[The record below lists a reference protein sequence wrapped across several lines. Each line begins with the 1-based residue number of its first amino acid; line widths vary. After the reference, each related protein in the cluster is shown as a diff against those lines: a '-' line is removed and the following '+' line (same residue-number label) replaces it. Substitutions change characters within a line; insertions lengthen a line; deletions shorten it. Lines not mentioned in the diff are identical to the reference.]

1 MGLLPQ
7 KSKSSEN
14 KLAKATG
21 RRYNNPVDS
30 LACQVKEVTVDMAS
44 PKAVKGA
51 LYDDN
56 GTWTVRARVFD
67 PMTGKVKQ
75 RSKSTGFKVK
85 DSTKRKA
92 EQAMREIV
100 AEWEKEANS
109 VPVKRDPLFSEY
121 IKKWLEKKSF
131 SRGQNTVL
139 SYTDYADKHIIPALG
154 RLRVRNMTLQHLQ
167 TYYNTKL
174 DSLSVNTLRKH
185 HVIISGALLD
195 AVRDGVITTNFADY
209 VEFPR
214 RQKYEGKAYTPE
226 QVAALLEAVELEG
239 EPIRAGV
246 MLAVCY
252 GLRRSELLGLRWK
265 DIDFEARTLSVRNT
279 VTKYRDLVV
288 EAEQTKTKKSHRT
301 IDLIESTI
309 PYLLQLKQT
318 QERNGLVLDKVC
330 IWPDGRAVRPDY
342 ITSRTR
348 RIMEKYGLEHIRVHD
363 LRHTAATLLASR
375 ATLKQ
380 VQEFLGHEDIST
392 TGNIYAHLMD
402 RDRKATSDIMDGVL
416 RNSVFCS
423 EKCSDTVGA

>member
-1 MGLLPQ
+1 
-7 KSKSSEN
+7 
-14 KLAKATG
+14 
-21 RRYNNPVDS
+21 
-30 LACQVKEVTVDMAS
+30 
-44 PKAVKGA
+44 
-51 LYDDN
+51 
-56 GTWTVRARVFD
+56 
-67 PMTGKVKQ
+67 
-75 RSKSTGFKVK
+75 
-85 DSTKRKA
+85 
-92 EQAMREIV
+92 MREI
-100 AEWEKEANS
+100 ASEWEKEANAI
-109 VPVKRDPLFSEY
+109 PVKRAPLFAEY
-121 IKKWLEKKSF
+121 IKKWLERKSF

-139 SYTDYADKHIIPALG
+139 SYIDYANKHILPALG
-154 RLRVRNMTLQHLQ
+154 GLKVRSMTLQHLQ
-167 TYYNTKL
+167 TYYNVKL

-185 HVIISGALLD
+185 HVVISGALLD
-195 AVRDGVITTNFADY
+195 AVRDGIITTNFADY

-226 QVAALLEAVELEG
+226 QVAALLEAVEQEG

-246 MLAVCY
+246 TLAVCY

-265 DIDFEARTLSVRNT
+265 GIDFEAKTLFVRNT
-279 VTKYRDLVV
+279 ITKYRNLVV

-309 PYLLQLKQT
+309 PYLLQLRQT
-318 QERNGLVLDKVC
+318 QERSGLVLDKVC
-330 IWPDGRAVRPDY
+330 VWPDGKAVRLDY
-342 ITSRTR
+342 ITARTR

-363 LRHTAATLLASR
+363 LRHTAATLLVSR

-392 TGNIYAHLMD
+392 TGNVYAHLMD